1 MCKIREMNLETAKY
15 YGYEAQSN
23 QLVEECAELI
33 QAVNKYRR
41 VETGLGQPVAED
53 KKAIARDNLVKE
65 IADVELMLEQVKY
78 LLQIPEDELLA
89 VKTFKVNRT
98 RERAECCDTG
108 FHACEYPLD
117 CFGYYDP
124 AHSVFHEVE
133 LSGEMD
139 KSGDNTKV
147 CATDIKIG
155 ARLSIA
161 GLVKMAIDF
170 TMSKVNKEAGSDERH
185 GFASATGNC
194 GASSATRFCI
204 CYRGLWS
211 LICYRGLWSLIC

>member
-1 MCKIREMNLETAKY
+1 MCKISEMNLETAKY

-53 KKAIARDNLVKE
+53 KKAIARDNLVEE

-98 RERAECCDTG
+98 RERMESWELTGAKMVVVDGENIKEDT
-108 FHACEYPLD
+108 
-117 CFGYYDP
+117 YYRCIEGEI
-124 AHSVFHEVE
+124 VEVTE
-133 LSGEMD
+133 DGEI
-139 KSGDNTKV
+139 V
-147 CATDIKIG
+147 
-155 ARLSIA
+155 
-161 GLVKMAIDF
+161 
-170 TMSKVNKEAGSDERH
+170 EE
-185 GFASATGNC
+185 
-194 GASSATRFCI
+194 
-204 CYRGLWS
+204 
-211 LICYRGLWSLIC
+211 

>member
-1 MCKIREMNLETAKY
+1 MITIWKTPIVATVEQVLKDLKLQLYGAGLLKEIKNTGSDLMCTCPFHANGKEHKNMCKISEQNKETAKY

-53 KKAIARDNLVKE
+53 KKAIARDNLVEE

-98 RERAECCDTG
+98 RERME
-108 FHACEYPLD
+108 
-117 CFGYYDP
+117 
-124 AHSVFHEVE
+124 S
-133 LSGEMD
+133 
-139 KSGDNTKV
+139 
-147 CATDIKIG
+147 
-155 ARLSIA
+155 
-161 GLVKMAIDF
+161 
-170 TMSKVNKEAGSDERH
+170 SK
-185 GFASATGNC
+185 
-194 GASSATRFCI
+194 
-204 CYRGLWS
+204 
-211 LICYRGLWSLIC
+211 